1 LSNYVR
7 ALAARPQAAG
17 ALLGGLLGEA
27 RSYAQQLG
35 ELEFCLNDLIPLL
48 RSFGEAGLHCGEDA
62 PRVSAATFQRLE
74 TRALELR
81 RRLDRPIPALEPPD
95 VMASRLGAPCAIVSG
110 AVIPLEHVASGP
122 PRDFSVTIGGDRY
135 VLRTEKKRPLQGL
148 LRDIRLETQRRAE
161 QILMAEPELVRM
173 AKEFLGD
180 VKSIL
185 DRCRPRDCGRYRL
198 FHRDRD
204 HQLQHS
210 RGHWMLVR
218 GPVKRRTG
226 KGSLFLGLPIKG
238 STRPERLSVVPRP
251 SPTNEGLWT
260 PRGEPAQGRFCVG
273 SPQQYRRLLS
283 SVYFTDAEAAVQWLD
298 AGVIVTTGR
307 SAFHQRWRELAAS
320 RVGGRA
326 RKI

>member
-7 ALAARPQAAG
+7 TLAARPQPAG
-17 ALLGGLLGEA
+17 ALLGGMLGEA

-35 ELEFCLNDLIPLL
+35 ELEFCLKDLIPLL
-48 RSFGEAGLHCGEDA
+48 RSFGAAGAHCGEDA
-62 PRVSAATFQRLE
+62 PRISAPTFERLR
-74 TRALELR
+74 TRAVELR
-81 RRLDRPIPALEPPD
+81 RHLDRPIPTLESPE
-95 VMASRLGAPCAIVSG
+95 VMAVQLGPPCAIVSG
-110 AVIPLEHVASGP
+110 AVIPLERVTSGTP
-122 PRDFSVTIGGDRY
+122 PGFSVTIGGDRY

-173 AKEFLGD
+173 ATEFLGD

-185 DRCRPRDCGRYRL
+185 DRFRPRNSGRYRL
-198 FHRDRD
+198 FHCDRD

-218 GPVKRRTG
+218 GPVERRMG

-238 STRPERLSVVPRP
+238 PTRAERLAVVPRP

-273 SPQQYRRLLS
+273 SPQQYRRLRS

-298 AGVIVTTGR
+298 AGVILTTGR

-320 RVGGRA
+320 RVGGRT